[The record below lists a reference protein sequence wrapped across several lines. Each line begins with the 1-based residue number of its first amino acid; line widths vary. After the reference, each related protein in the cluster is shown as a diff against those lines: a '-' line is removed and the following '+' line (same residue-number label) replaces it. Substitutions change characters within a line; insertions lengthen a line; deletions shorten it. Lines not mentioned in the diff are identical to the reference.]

1 MLISRLRLGMH
12 YPIDLFTSSLIAFL
26 INLALFV
33 WFVPW
38 LESKKWF
45 AKKP

>member
-33 WFVPW
+33 WFVPCW
-38 LESKKWF
+38 KVKWF